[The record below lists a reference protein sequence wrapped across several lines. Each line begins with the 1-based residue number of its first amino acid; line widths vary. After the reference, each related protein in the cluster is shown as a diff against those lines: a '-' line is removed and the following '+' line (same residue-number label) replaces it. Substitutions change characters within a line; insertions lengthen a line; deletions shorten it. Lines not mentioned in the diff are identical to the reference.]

1 MEGNRGRGGRGRDC
15 RGLLGGRHGRG
26 IFYILDNIN
35 SQNIELYAA
44 DGKRVF
50 AGGQNR
56 PQTMRPSV

>member
-1 MEGNRGRGGRGRDC
+1 MGRDC
-15 RGLLGGRHGRG
+15 RGLLGGRYGRG